1 MSPDVFRPDKGGEP
15 LEAERLCLL
24 ALAVSVP
31 FIRRAVAKCLSAWDL
46 DDLVLPCTQVVTELA
61 ANSVAAAD
69 AERTSKPHGR
79 ASGTFTVHLSRT
91 STHLLIEVGD
101 ASSEPPKPRTAAEQ
115 DENGRG
121 LILIEALADCWG
133 WYPGDPEGKV
143 VYAAWNLPG
152 VPTAARPTEAR
163 Q

>member
-1 MSPDVFRPDKGGEP
+1 MSSDLFRPGKGGEP
-15 LEAERLCLL
+15 LETERLCLL

-31 FIRRAVAKCLSAWDL
+31 FVRRTVAKCLSAWGL

-69 AERTSKPHGR
+69 AERTSKPHER
-79 ASGTFTVHLSRT
+79 ATGTFTVHLSRT

-101 ASSEPPKPRTAAEQ
+101 ASSALPKPRTATEQ

-121 LILIEALADCWG
+121 LVLIEALADRWG
-133 WYPGDPEGKV
+133 WYPNDLEGKV

-152 VPTAARPTEAR
+152 IPTAARPAEAR